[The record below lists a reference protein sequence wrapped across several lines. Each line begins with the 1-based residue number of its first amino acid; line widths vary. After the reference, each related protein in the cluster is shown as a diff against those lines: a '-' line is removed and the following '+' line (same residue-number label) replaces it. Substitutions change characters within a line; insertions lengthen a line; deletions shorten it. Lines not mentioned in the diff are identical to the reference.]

1 LVNGLVVTDEE
12 ASRQK
17 SKLRRECLG
26 IRKTLGVE
34 MRAQASLA
42 ICACVESWSV
52 FQLSQTIL
60 SYMPIKSEVDLTP
73 LLARH
78 SQKRWALPRII
89 PEENHRMVFHEYAPD
104 RMIRHPF
111 GMEEPTPDSTV
122 IHPAEIELALVPGV
136 AFDRRGFRLGY
147 GGGYFDRFLEN
158 FEGISAGIV
167 FNALLLEAVPRA
179 AHDIAMQWVA
189 TEDGVF
195 KAGFE
200 NISMP

>member
-1 LVNGLVVTDEE
+1 MMDEE

-34 MRAQASLA
+34 MRAQASHA
-42 ICACVESWSV
+42 ICARIEAWSV
-52 FQLSQTIL
+52 FQQSQTVL

-73 LLARH
+73 LMKRH
-78 SQKRWALPRII
+78 PQKRWALPRII
-89 PEENHRMVFHEYAPD
+89 PEENHRMVFHEYHPE
-104 RMIRHPF
+104 RMVRHAF
-111 GMEEPTPDSTV
+111 GMEEPSPDSPI

-158 FEGISAGIV
+158 FQGISAGIV
-167 FNALLLEAVPRA
+167 FQALLLDAVPCA
-179 AHDIAMQWVA
+179 GHDIAMQWVI
-189 TEDGVF
+189 TEDGVIE
-195 KAGFE
+195 AGSG

>member
-1 LVNGLVVTDEE
+1 MTDEE
-12 ASRQK
+12 ASQQK

-26 IRKTLGVE
+26 LRKTLGVE

-42 ICACVESWSV
+42 ICARIEAWSV
-52 FQLSQTIL
+52 FQQSQTIL

-73 LLARH
+73 LLARYP
-78 SQKRWALPRII
+78 QKRWALPRII

-111 GMEEPTPDSTV
+111 GMEEPSLDSTV

-136 AFDRRGFRLGY
+136 AFDHRGFRLGY

-158 FEGISAGIV
+158 FQGVSAGIS
-167 FNALLLEAVPRA
+167 FQALLLSAVPHA
-179 AHDIAMQWVA
+179 AHDIAMQWVI
-189 TEDGVF
+189 TEDGVIE
-195 KAGFE
+195 ANSG
-200 NISMP
+200 NISLP

>member
-1 LVNGLVVTDEE
+1 MTDEE

-26 IRKTLGVE
+26 FRKTLGAE
-34 MRAQASLA
+34 IRAQASLA
-42 ICACVESWSV
+42 ICARIEAWSV
-52 FQLSQTIL
+52 FQQSQTIL

-78 SQKRWALPRII
+78 PQKRWALPRII
-89 PEENHRMVFHEYAPD
+89 PEESHSMVFHEYDPD
-104 RMIRHPF
+104 RIIRHSF
-111 GMEEPTPDSTV
+111 GMAEPSPDSPV

-158 FEGISAGIV
+158 FQGVSAGIV
-167 FNALLLEAVPRA
+167 FQALLLGAVPRA
-179 AHDIAMQWVA
+179 AHDIAMQWVV

-195 KAGFE
+195 KADFE